1 MNYEEK
7 LKAEK
12 DKLSEEL
19 EGLSHLFYSN
29 ISSIIINFYFYFPK
43 IKFFFFFIEA

>member
-19 EGLSHLFYSN
+19 EGLSIYKDFIQTLAVLLLFLFLLSKN
-29 ISSIIINFYFYFPK
+29 
-43 IKFFFFFIEA
+43 